1 MFTFY
6 ACNDPVSW
14 ADNVSAL
21 KRVDPAVV
29 VHGVA
34 ALLTVAITAVV
45 RTAVVANDVSL
56 PAIRFALQGIERAQ
70 YAVLK
75 TIVNLAVVEW
85 VVAVLKPLG
94 GLNHH
99 RFFSKFHFY
108 FLSSANLAR
117 MCSGIGAA
125 FFLSASI
132 FANAGSINVLS
143 KASGTSA
150 PSHRC
155 WFK

>member
-6 ACNDPVSW
+6 ACNDPVGW

-29 VHGVA
+29 VHNVA
-34 ALLTVAITAVV
+34 TLLTGAITAVV

-75 TIVNLAVVEW
+75 TIVNLAVVKW
-85 VVAVLKPLG
+85 VVAILKPLC

-108 FLSSANLAR
+108 FLSSASFAR
-117 MCSGIGAA
+117 ICSGMGAA

-132 FANAGSINVLS
+132 FANAGSTNGLTKV
-143 KASGTSA
+143 SGISA

-155 WFK
+155 